1 MNYSNK
7 LAAILKAADWS
18 QEQLARELHVS
29 FPTLNAW
36 INERAQPRQK
46 ALLDIERLYLTIVG
60 ADSLDE
66 QELVETKNAALD
78 LRASAKKL
86 AESQEMLDRL
96 SLYLTYHTNTIE
108 GSTMTLSDVEEVL
121 FEHKVLSNRTAV
133 EQAEA
138 RNHQAALIW
147 VLDQLIK
154 HGDKLSLNEE
164 FILGIHLRLMNGI
177 MSDAGM
183 YRKHSV
189 RIMGAHVP
197 LANWAK
203 VPALVAQLTDKL
215 NKPSKDMV
223 ATLAETHAAFEQIH
237 PFSDGNGRAGRLL
250 LFAQALK
257 ANITPPL
264 VTKERKF
271 AYYKYLEIAQTK
283 GKFEPLELFVAQSML
298 FCHELLNPAEKR

>member
-1 MNYSNK
+1 MNYVK
-7 LAAILKAADWS
+7 QLTAILKAADWS

-36 INERAQPRQK
+36 INERSKPRK
-46 ALLDIERLYLTIVG
+46 NALLGIERLYLTIVG
-60 ADSLDE
+60 ADSIAQDE
-66 QELVETKNAALD
+66 LSAVKDTALG
-78 LRASAKKL
+78 LRTSTKKL
-86 AESQEMLDRL
+86 AEDQETLDKL

-108 GSTMTLSDVEEVL
+108 GSTMTLSDVEKVL

-147 VLDQLIK
+147 VLDRLVKDGSKLIL
-154 HGDKLSLNEE
+154 DED

-189 RIMGAHVP
+189 RIMGTHVP
-197 LANWAK
+197 LANWQK
-203 VPALVAQLTDKL
+203 VPDLIAQLVDEL
-215 NKPSKDMV
+215 NHTPGNIVDS
-223 ATLAETHAAFEQIH
+223 LAKTHAIFEQVH
-237 PFSDGNGRAGRLL
+237 PFSDGNGRTGRLL
-250 LFAQALK
+250 LFTQALK
-257 ANITPPL
+257 AGFTPPL

-271 AYYKYLEIAQTK
+271 AYYKYLELAQMK
-283 GKFEPLELFVAQSML
+283 GNYEPLELFVAQSML
-298 FCHELLNPAEKR
+298 FCHELLSS